1 MTTRL
6 RCLTIAV
13 SLCLGVFA
21 APAWAKAPAGGD
33 IVIKRGTLRV
43 SATGEA
49 TAPGLVKWTQGASET
64 PGVDCC
70 TNRVYRYDGSGSPV
84 FDTAANRFSIVLS
97 DQTNPRFYQIDSYD
111 ANGAFLGSTFAPEE
125 SYGDY
130 FEVVDD
136 VDYPDYPGWSYTGRW
151 TQSQRS
157 GAYGGG
163 VTWTRTAGD
172 SATFGPGT
180 AHSFGLVVTKGP
192 AFGSAAVYLDGQP
205 AATIDCHAAT
215 LGKRKIAFVLSPDRA
230 GFDGGHELTIVNLA
244 TPGHPRL
251 EIDAMAML
259 WSD

>member
-6 RCLTIAV
+6 PCLAIAA
-13 SLCLGVFA
+13 SLCLGVLA

-49 TAPGLVKWTQGASET
+49 TARGLVKWTQGASET

-70 TNRVYRYDGSGSPV
+70 TNRVYTLDGSGSF

-97 DQTNPRFYQIDSYD
+97 HPIPHAYQIDSYD

-136 VDYPDYPGWSYTGRW
+136 VDYPWWSYTGRW

-157 GAYGGG
+157 GAYRGG
-163 VTWTRTAGD
+163 VTWTRTVGD
-172 SATFGPGT
+172 SATFGPG
-180 AHSFGLVVTKGP
+180 ASHSFGFVVTKGP

-205 AATIDCHAAT
+205 AGTIDCHAAT
-215 LGKRKIAFVLSPDRA
+215 LGKRKIALVLSPDRA
-230 GFDGGHELTIVNLA
+230 GFDGWHELTIVNLA

-251 EIDAMAML
+251 EIDAMAIL